1 MTRNNRGYI
10 ASIVLGAAIVLVSAL
25 LAYSRLATPA
35 GKSPEPQPVQS
46 SPAAVVSGA
55 AADVALAREIDRT
68 IDQSDAAQARWGV
81 FVASMKDGR
90 VIHSRNGDRP
100 FTPASNM
107 KIFTTAIALDL
118 LGQNYRWRT
127 SVYAVN
133 EISADGTIDGDLVLY
148 GRGAPDFDSKR
159 SDGLPALVDQ
169 LYRRGVRHVRG
180 KIIGDQSYFR
190 GELYGI
196 GWQWNDLQWYFGA
209 EPSALSI
216 DENSVEV
223 TIAPGGKTGDPAGV
237 IITPNDNSL
246 RLTNNTTTGDSDART
261 TIGIIRDLS
270 GHDLRVWGEF
280 PVRGRAF
287 SAFLSIPNPALRAAR
302 LFRQA
307 LIARGIQVDGEP
319 QVRDFRMPNREMF
332 DPQKAHELA
341 YTDSQ
346 TLDGI
351 IRKTNKESNNLYAE
365 LVLRTLGKERGT
377 TAPDPDPRKDRARG
391 DDEAGVAVIKS
402 WLNSHGITTRA
413 LAFHDGSGLSRLD
426 LVTPESAVRLLIA
439 IAKSDSG
446 KVFQDSLPVAGR
458 DGTLRGRMVSEA
470 GRVFAKTG
478 SLTYDNSL
486 SGYVQTQTGEI
497 LVFSVLSNDAAG
509 PVHPVRVIDEIVGL
523 LAAYKTATL

>member
-1 MTRNNRGYI
+1 MRRNNRGAV
-10 ASIVLGAAIVLVSAL
+10 ASLALVGVIVFVSAL
-25 LAYSRLATPA
+25 LAYSLLAKPA
-35 GKSPEPQPVQS
+35 PNATEAQAVTERASP
-46 SPAAVVSGA
+46 VVSSA
-55 AADVALAREIDRT
+55 AADVEVSREIDRI
-68 IDQSDAAQARWGV
+68 IDASDAAQARWGV

-90 VIHSRNGDRP
+90 VIHARNSDRT

-107 KIFTTAIALDL
+107 KIFTTAVALDL
-118 LGQNYRWRT
+118 LGPNHRWRT
-127 SVYAVN
+127 SVYAAK
-133 EISADGTIDGDLVLY
+133 EMSADGSIDGDLVLY

-159 SDGLPALVDQ
+159 SAGLPALVDQ
-169 LYRRGVRHVRG
+169 LYGRGLRHVRG
-180 KIIGDQSYFR
+180 NIIGDESYFR
-190 GELYGI
+190 GEIYGI

-223 TIAPGGKTGDPAGV
+223 TIAAAGKSGEPASV
-237 IITPNDNSL
+237 IVTPNDNYL
-246 RLTNNTTTGDSDART
+246 RITNNTTTGDPDART

-287 SAFLSIPNPALRAAR
+287 SAFLSIPNPALRAATV
-302 LFRQA
+302 FRQA
-307 LIARGIQVDGEP
+307 LIARGIKVDGEP
-319 QVRDFRMPNREMF
+319 RSRDFRMPDKEMF
-332 DPQKAHELA
+332 DPQKASELA

-346 TLDGI
+346 PLDVI

-365 LVLRTLGKERGT
+365 LLLRTLGKERGA

-402 WLNSHGITTRA
+402 WLSSHGISTKT

-426 LVTPESAVRLLIA
+426 LVTPESAARLLMS

-446 KVFQDSLPVAGR
+446 KVFVDSLPIAGR
-458 DGTLRGRMVSEA
+458 DGTLRGRMVPQT
-470 GRVFAKTG
+470 GRVVAKTG

-486 SGYVQTQTGEI
+486 SGYVQTDAGET
-497 LVFSVLSNDAAG
+497 LVFSILCNDASG
-509 PVHPVRVIDEIVGL
+509 PVHPVRVIDQIIGL
-523 LAAYKTATL
+523 LARHRNR